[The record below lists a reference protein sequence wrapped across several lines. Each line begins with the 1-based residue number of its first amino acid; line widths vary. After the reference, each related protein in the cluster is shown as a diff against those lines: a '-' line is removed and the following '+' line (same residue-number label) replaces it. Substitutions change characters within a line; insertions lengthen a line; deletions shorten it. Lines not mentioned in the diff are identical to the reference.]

1 MKTLDSI
8 RVFVYKL
15 CPEVLAASVAATM
28 VLSPG
33 VAGAEF
39 VLGVPMPKRAT
50 PEGPF
55 RYVVPGTSLKDVVK
69 FFKKKF
75 KHTSHTFLDALDHPE
90 VKVVHIRSADRG
102 TAWEG
107 VNLWIRNRRVHI
119 FVVPRQGS
127 AKEKGTEMRS
137 REVE

>member
-1 MKTLDSI
+1 MKILDSI
-8 RVFVYKL
+8 RAFVYKL
-15 CPEVLAASVAATM
+15 GPEVLAASLAAAM

-33 VAGAEF
+33 VAGADL
-39 VLGVPMPKRAT
+39 VLGVPMPSKAA
-50 PEGPF
+50 PDGPF

-75 KHTSHTFLDALDHPE
+75 KHAPHVFLDALDHPE
-90 VKVVHIRSADRG
+90 AKVIHIRSGDGR

-119 FVVPRQGS
+119 VVLPRKGS
-127 AKEKGTEMRS
+127 VTEKSTERRS
-137 REVE
+137 EERD